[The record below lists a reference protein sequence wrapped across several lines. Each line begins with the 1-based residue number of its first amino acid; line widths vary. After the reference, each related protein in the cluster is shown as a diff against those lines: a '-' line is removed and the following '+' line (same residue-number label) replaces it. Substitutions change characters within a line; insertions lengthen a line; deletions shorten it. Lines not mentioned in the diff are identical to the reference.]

1 MRTIA
6 AVALAL
12 TMLFTVANAYATT
25 HKKHHHHAAAK
36 GDQKDATKEA
46 PKAAKEKAP
55 ATK

>member
-12 TMLFTVANAYATT
+12 TMLFTVASANATT
-25 HKKHHHHAAAK
+25 HKKKHHHTTTTK
-36 GDQKDATKEA
+36 GDTTKDA
-46 PKAAKEKAP
+46 PKASKEKAP